1 MGLPIP
7 YGQAFQIALVV
18 VAIVCIVCA
27 VIGLKKDKEDPNRG
41 FWIAIAIM
49 TFITWIFLL
58 ITYIWQYSA
67 GWMD

>member
-7 YGQAFQIALVV
+7 YGQAFQIALVI
-18 VAIVCIVCA
+18 VAIVCISCA
-27 VIGLKKDKEDPNRG
+27 AIGLKKDKKDPSRG

-49 TFITWIFLL
+49 TLITEIFLL
-58 ITYIWQYSA
+58 ITYVWQYSA